1 LTWISPSKKLKNI
14 GTMQIL
20 TAPMAAAK
28 SHFLRCLLPIQLR
41 GRCTVRL
48 LLSHTKDGTQ
58 TINAAALCRMA
69 FTKIEDKRTTMKINT
84 KNKLLQRRRAQQLG
98 SLLSVAAI
106 SISTAAAENTAP
118 PASDDQ
124 AGLPSVTVT
133 ATRREASL
141 RSVPV
146 AVSVLNGDLL
156 EQANRNSIDSIAAEL
171 PSVNFQQGGNK
182 DSTIF
187 VRGIGTISTS
197 PSVEPTVS
205 TVVDGVVFARPG

>member
-1 LTWISPSKKLKNI
+1 
-14 GTMQIL
+14 
-20 TAPMAAAK
+20 
-28 SHFLRCLLPIQLR
+28 
-41 GRCTVRL
+41 
-48 LLSHTKDGTQ
+48 
-58 TINAAALCRMA
+58 
-69 FTKIEDKRTTMKINT
+69 MKINT

-106 SISTAAAENTAP
+106 SISTAAAENAAP

-171 PSVNFQQGGNK
+171 PSVNFRQQGGNK

-197 PSVEPTVS
+197 PGVEPTVS
-205 TVVDGVVFARPG
+205 TVVDGVVFARPGQATLDLLDIDRIEILRGPQGTLFGKNAS